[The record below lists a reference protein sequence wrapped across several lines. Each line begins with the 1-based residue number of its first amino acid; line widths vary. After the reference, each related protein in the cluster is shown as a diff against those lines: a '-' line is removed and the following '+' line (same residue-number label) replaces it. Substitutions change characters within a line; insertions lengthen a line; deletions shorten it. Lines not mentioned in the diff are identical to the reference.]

1 MQQES
6 SMFVELP
13 EKEATKREVYNI
25 KKLRTTTFA
34 RLYIICK
41 EGKRFLVKTTKDNS
55 EYQLK
60 LLRREYELAMGCDH
74 PHLVHTYAFEEALP
88 VGAGIIMEY
97 IEGRT
102 LTEWLAEQPT
112 KQQRRR
118 IFEELLSAVGYL
130 HQRGILHND
139 LKPENI
145 LITRANNTLK
155 LIDFGLADS
164 DAEYAL
170 RVLGCTPL
178 YASPE
183 LRRQSATLDAR
194 SDIYSIGRIL
204 QTMFPTRYQRLLRRT
219 LAELPEQRYA
229 DIDSLRRAWVRL
241 QSLPRRL
248 LIGLTAIT
256 LLLWLGWES
265 RSAALAERYLQEQ
278 CEQFEAAMN
287 RLHREAI
294 DSMAPIPFYN
304 WTEVIG
310 WEFEERIDVC
320 LANAV
325 SSFENERKRI
335 EFEQFCASYAQQ
347 TKANITQAT
356 AEGGKLYI
364 HQVSTLSPEERAFY
378 ESLCFSGEPYRP
390 YRSE

>member
-1 MQQES
+1 
-6 SMFVELP
+6 MFVERP
-13 EKEATKREVYNI
+13 EEEVPKKGFYNF
-25 KKLRTTTFA
+25 KMLKTTAFSC
-34 RLYIICK
+34 LYMACK
-41 EGKRFLVKTTKDNS
+41 EGKRFLIKTTKDNS
-55 EYQLK
+55 QHQLR

-74 PHLVHTYAFEEALP
+74 PHLVHIYAYEEVLSI
-88 VGAGIIMEY
+88 GAGIVMEY
-97 IEGRT
+97 IEGCT
-102 LTEWLAEQPT
+102 LTEWLAAHPT

-164 DAEYAL
+164 DAAYAL
-170 RVLGCTPL
+170 RVLGCTPH

-183 LRRQSATLDAR
+183 LRRQSATIDAR

-204 QTMFPTRYQRLLRRT
+204 QVIFPARYRRLIRRA
-219 LAELPEQRYA
+219 LAEHPEQRYA
-229 DIDSLRRAWVRL
+229 DIASLHRAWVRA
-241 QSLPRRL
+241 QRLPHRL
-248 LIGLTAIT
+248 LVGFAAIA
-256 LLLWLGWES
+256 LLVWLGWES
-265 RSAALAERYLQEQ
+265 RSAALSEHYLQEQ

-287 RLHREAI
+287 QLHREAI

-310 WEFEERIDVC
+310 WEFEARVDGC
-320 LANAV
+320 LADAV
-325 SSFENERKRI
+325 SGFANERKRI
-335 EFEQFCASYAQQ
+335 EFEQFCTARAQQ
-347 TKANITQAT
+347 IKADITQAA

-364 HQVSTLSPEERAFY
+364 HQISTLSPEERTFY

-390 YRSE
+390 YQPK